1 MPGQQLYCPTCGTV
15 APPKRITRGSFGVEV
30 LCWLLFLLPGLL
42 YSLWRLS
49 SRYDGCSVCGAPG
62 LIPLSSP
69 RAQQAMGGQP
79 PSAAGSPQPPQLT
92 SEQRTLLIVAASGF
106 VLLVIGVIVLLVV
119 AS

>member
-1 MPGQQLYCPTCGTV
+1 MAQPMFCPTCGTV
-15 APPKRITRGSFGVEV
+15 APPRRFTRGSFGVEV

-49 SRYDGCSVCGAPG
+49 SRYDGCSACGAPG

-79 PSAAGSPQPPQLT
+79 PSTFAPPPPPQLT
-92 SEQRTLLIVAASGF
+92 SEQRTLLTVAASGLA
-106 VLLVIGVIVLLVV
+106 LLVIGVIVLLVV